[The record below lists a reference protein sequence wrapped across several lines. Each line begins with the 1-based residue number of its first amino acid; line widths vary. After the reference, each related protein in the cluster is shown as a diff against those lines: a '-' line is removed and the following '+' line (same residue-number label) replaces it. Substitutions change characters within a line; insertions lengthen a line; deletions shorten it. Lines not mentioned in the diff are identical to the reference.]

1 WTVIFG
7 GLWLTCRYVS
17 VRFGTGKL
25 RRDFG
30 FAWRPS
36 DLWRG
41 LVAYIVATILAG
53 IVTSPWAGHADRL
66 HYMMHG
72 LSHVSWLAFAV
83 FACSAVIAAPIFE
96 ELAFRGMLQR
106 TLADRVGQRGP
117 IGGQAAAFDE
127 PRGATA
133 RQAWDAAGGVAELVA
148 PDRQARFEREGGGF
162 QVVPVVAGR
171 AAELVPLGVH
181 RGRRHG
187 QRWCQQREHAR
198 LERQRFQDLADTLH
212 AGPATDE
219 TERDVGAE
227 GQRDRRIRATGPPQH
242 SRSVGRTAAEAGAD
256 RYPLLQAHERLTAD
270 GVERT

>member
-1 WTVIFG
+1 MEQPWRTPEAPAHEPEPAFDGRALPYALGGIAVAVVAARLVSFVLREIPVPVALYFLVFWTVIFG

-17 VRFGTGKL
+17 RRFGTGKPW
-25 RRDFG
+25 RDFG

-106 TLADRVGQRGP
+106 TLADRVGQRGA
-117 IGGQAAAFDE
+117 IVGQAAAFAAYHLFPWLGWDNI
-127 PRGATA
+127 PYALGLFCFGITMGWLARRLRRLGAGCTA
-133 RQAWDAAGGVAELVA
+133 HVIANS
-148 PDRQARFEREGGGF
+148 
-162 QVVPVVAGR
+162 
-171 AAELVPLGVH
+171 LGT
-181 RGRRHG
+181 
-187 QRWCQQREHAR
+187 
-198 LERQRFQDLADTLH
+198 LAY
-212 AGPATDE
+212 
-219 TERDVGAE
+219 
-227 GQRDRRIRATGPPQH
+227 
-242 SRSVGRTAAEAGAD
+242 AGA
-256 RYPLLQAHERLTAD
+256 R
-270 GVERT
+270 